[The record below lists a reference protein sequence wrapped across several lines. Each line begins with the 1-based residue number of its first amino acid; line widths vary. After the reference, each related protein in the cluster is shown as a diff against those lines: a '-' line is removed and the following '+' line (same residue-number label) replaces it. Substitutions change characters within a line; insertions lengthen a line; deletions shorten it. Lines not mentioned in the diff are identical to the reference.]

1 MLETRSA
8 NARSTADEAV
18 ALVADT
24 NAATDVTVVVTIVAV
39 ATLMLVTAAVD
50 SFQVGIGQLNFA
62 DRAGGEAAQ
71 FRITQAQTIL
81 FVFPYANDIHEVLLP
96 YNG

>member
-1 MLETRSA
+1 MVEARSA
-8 NARSTADEAV
+8 SARSTADEAV
-18 ALVADT
+18 ALEANT
-24 NAATDVTVVVTIVAV
+24 NATTDVAVVVTIVTV
-39 ATLMLVTAAVD
+39 AALILPAAVD
-50 SFQVGIGQLNFA
+50 GFQVGVGQLNFA